1 MELTNIIFKDY
12 LKTKKI
18 ILHDQ
23 FSYFCSDDYFDY
35 FRSTNHR
42 ILANRIHKLNNL
54 AHHGLPSISILEC
67 RARQAFLLSL
77 SW

>member
-42 ILANRIHKLNNL
+42 ILANRIHKINDL
-54 AHHGLPSISILEC
+54 ANHCPLY
-67 RARQAFLLSL
+67 QAHYVTSYDLYDIAN
-77 SW
+77 